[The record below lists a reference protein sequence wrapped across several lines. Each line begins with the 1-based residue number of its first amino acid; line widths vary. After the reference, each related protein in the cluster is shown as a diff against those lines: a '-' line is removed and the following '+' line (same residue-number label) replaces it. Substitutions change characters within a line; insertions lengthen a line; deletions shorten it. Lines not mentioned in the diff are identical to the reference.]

1 MVKKIVIT
9 WAFGDDFDHVEFLK
23 EMITRVDAYK
33 IESIMIG
40 AGDSTIEM
48 EDIDMVE
55 ADE

>member
-1 MVKKIVIT
+1 MKKIVIT